1 MPPRRHPNRR
11 RAFAAITVV
20 VVIIALGA
28 GVAIAMT
35 RSTGHSYRTTVAT
48 RSAVAQTLDSTG
60 TIEAVAQADVAFPT
74 SGTVQTVNVTVGTP
88 VTAGQTLATLQNGPL
103 VQALLEQKASLAQ
116 AQVNLQKAIDE
127 QDAAA
132 TSSSSSSSAS
142 SSTSGFSGGSSSG
155 SASRSGGSSGG

>member
-1 MPPRRHPNRR
+1 M
-11 RAFAAITVV
+11 AAVILVV
-20 VVIIALGA
+20 VVIALGA

-35 RSTGHSYRTTVAT
+35 RSTGHSYRTTTVT

-60 TIEAVAQADVAFPT
+60 TIEAVAQAAVAFPT

-103 VQALLEQKASLAQ
+103 VQALLQQKASLAQ

-127 QDAAA
+127 QDTAAT
-132 TSSSSSSSAS
+132 TSSSSSSSS
-142 SSTSGFSGGSSSG
+142 SSGFSGGNSSG
-155 SASRSGGSSGG
+155 SGSRSSG